1 ASAHHGEWE
10 WVIDPID
17 GTRQFIA
24 GVPVYVTMLAL

>member
-1 ASAHHGEWE
+1 M
-10 WVIDPID
+10 D